1 PAIIPAA
8 VSSTTTDSPCAVAE
22 RSASPVLPPVPS
34 PGGRASAVAR
44 GDVPFGLSPRELE
57 IATLVAEGCSN
68 QQIAERLFLSV
79 RTVETHLSRV
89 FAKIGVSSRVGVA
102 TAMNRTG

>member
-1 PAIIPAA
+1 A
-8 VSSTTTDSPCAVAE
+8 VREQRRLGVRVPTGG
-22 RSASPVLPPVPS
+22 RSA
-34 PGGRASAVAR
+34 GRAAGGAAK
-44 GDVPFGLSPRELE
+44 GDTPFGLSPRELE

-89 FAKIGVSSRVGVA
+89 FAKIGVTSRVGVA
-102 TAMNRTG
+102 TAMNRADDRAG

>member
-1 PAIIPAA
+1 MRGLHAQAVREQRRLGVRVPA
-8 VSSTTTDSPCAVAE
+8 
-22 RSASPVLPPVPS
+22 
-34 PGGRASAVAR
+34 PGRPASAA
-44 GDVPFGLSPRELE
+44 GSGKEKLPFGLSPREHE
-57 IATLVAEGCSN
+57 IALLVVEGCSN

-102 TAMNRTG
+102 TAMNRPE

>member
-1 PAIIPAA
+1 MPG
-8 VSSTTTDSPCAVAE
+8 
-22 RSASPVLPPVPS
+22 
-34 PGGRASAVAR
+34 GGRAAPASAGGR
-44 GDVPFGLSPRELE
+44 GAKGKPPFGLSPREHE
-57 IATLVAEGCSN
+57 IAMLVAEGCSN

-102 TAMNRTG
+102 TKMNRTE